1 MFYSLEYNV
10 KDTTYTL
17 FFTIFLGPPLS
28 RKFTAFHGQ
37 TLVYRVAF
45 TQVHGGFTG
54 DFFDFFLH
62 NVHGSFTGGVHV
74 IQKDANVPFP
84 TNFTRSVYCFQLLN
98 CRLRPGLSPT
108 SFKMPLK
115 SLSQK

>member
-54 DFFDFFLH
+54 DFFDFF
-62 NVHGSFTGGVHV
+62 FTM
-74 IQKDANVPFP
+74 
-84 TNFTRSVYCFQLLN
+84 FTDPSRGEFMLFKKMLTC
-98 CRLRPGLSPT
+98 LSPPI
-108 SFKMPLK
+108 SPAVSIVF
-115 SLSQK
+115 SC